1 MIKSFFEYLG
11 LADVER
17 VHSQFLAWVLSEDC
31 NAIEASEKRSLC
43 KNLFQI
49 EGQIIQIQTE
59 RNNIDIFIQTVTDI
73 VVIENKIKSSQHSN
87 QLHNYKQYCENEFP
101 TQNKHFIFLTLIG
114 EKTSDEDW
122 KRLSYSNIYEHL
134 KNLNLK
140 KNNTHSSIIKEYL
153 IFLERLLSVLSDFK
167 TNPKNYDIVFFDGHK
182 KKQDKKR
189 SDYKN
194 ENEWFVA
201 SNQLETIL
209 QKSFLSLLVEEI
221 KPQIGTVNE
230 TRGAALVDFIIKN
243 EIEFNERKYS
253 TGIQLQLNTV
263 KFFFVIS
270 DKYNESKKEWVN
282 QVVSLME
289 NISKDRRINFGYK
302 KLNKPTKLTFIS
314 ISKKLDINYWHMTNL
329 KEFVLQEIENGE
341 KITKL
346 LTRQLRNDEN
356 Y

>member
-1 MIKSFFEYLG
+1 MHL
-11 LADVER
+11 L
-17 VHSQFLAWVLSEDC
+17 
-31 NAIEASEKRSLC
+31 IE
-43 KNLFQI
+43 F
-49 EGQIIQIQTE
+49 T
-59 RNNIDIFIQTVTDI
+59 
-73 VVIENKIKSSQHSN
+73 
-87 QLHNYKQYCENEFP
+87 
-101 TQNKHFIFLTLIG
+101 
-114 EKTSDEDW
+114 
-122 KRLSYSNIYEHL
+122 
-134 KNLNLK
+134 
-140 KNNTHSSIIKEYL
+140 
-153 IFLERLLSVLSDFK
+153 
-167 TNPKNYDIVFFDGHK
+167 
-182 KKQDKKR
+182 QDKKR

-329 KEFVLQEIENGE
+329 KEFVLQEIENGK

>member
-31 NAIEASEKRSLC
+31 SAIESTEKLSLC

-49 EGQIIQIQTE
+49 EGQKIQIHTE
-59 RNNIDIFIQTVTDI
+59 RNNIDILIQTATDI

-87 QLHNYKQYCENEFP
+87 QLYNYKHYCDVEFP
-101 TQNKHFIFLTLIG
+101 NHIKHFFFLTLIG
-114 EKTSDEDW
+114 EKTSDDDW
-122 KRLSYSNIYEHL
+122 KRLSYSNIYEEL
-134 KNLNLK
+134 KSLNLK
-140 KNNTHSSIIKEYL
+140 QNNTHSSIINEYL
-153 IFLERLLSVLSDFK
+153 IFLERLNLVLSDFNA
-167 TNPKNYDIVFFDGHK
+167 NPKNYDIVFFDGHK
-182 KKQDKKR
+182 KKQDKKH

-194 ENEWFVA
+194 ENEWFIA

-209 QKSFLSLLVEEI
+209 QKSFLSLLVDEI
-221 KPQIGTVNE
+221 KPQTGTVNE

-243 EIEFNERKYS
+243 DIEFNGRKYS
-253 TGIQLQLNTV
+253 TGIQLQGNTV

-282 QVVSLME
+282 EVVSLMG
-289 NISKDRRINFGYK
+289 NISKDETNNFGYK

-314 ISKKLDINYWHMTNL
+314 ISKKLVNNYWHMSDL
-329 KEFVLQEIENGE
+329 KKFVQLEIENGG
-341 KITKL
+341 KITEL
-346 LTRQLRNDEN
+346 LTNHLTK
-356 Y
+356 